1 MIWSWAD
8 SWEHNGRLPAAA
20 RQIEEER
27 EGWGVGGG
35 GVRRGRRGAEQRL
48 QTVSA
53 PSPL

>member
-27 EGWGVGGG
+27 ERLGAG
-35 GVRRGRRGAEQRL
+35 GVRRGRRGAERLL